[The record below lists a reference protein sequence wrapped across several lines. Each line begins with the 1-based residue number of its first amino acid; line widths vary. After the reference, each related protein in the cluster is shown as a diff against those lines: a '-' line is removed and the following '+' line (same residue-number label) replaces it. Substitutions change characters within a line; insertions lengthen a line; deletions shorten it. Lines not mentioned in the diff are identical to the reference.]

1 MGTIW
6 CCVVSMR
13 GPVLACLILFAGL
26 VHCQEST
33 ESSTDATTTTTSS
46 STSTTEAPVVIVKQV
61 NEINEDGSYTVG
73 YEASDGS
80 FRLETKDA
88 EGNVEGKYG
97 FLDENGEIKIVE
109 YSANNSTGF
118 QSDLELEQVNALT
131 EAEAAPQQADPA
143 FELEKKRHE
152 AVIAFQKAVVEKQQ
166 QIAQKNDAS
175 AQRQNFANT
184 RQGAR
189 RPVFNAANFNPS
201 RPASEQ
207 FNTGNFNE
215 DFRDFQQQQRPNQF
229 QAQFQQNQ
237 QFAQNPQQ
245 FQQNQQF
252 AQNPQQFQQPRQFA
266 PQPQQPNPAFQFQQR
281 PQVQQQQQ
289 FAPQQQFAQQP
300 QQFAPQRPQ
309 QPAQVP
315 VSQLTREQIAL
326 EGFSRDDDQDGQID
340 PLPAHL
346 LPQQQQ
352 PQFAPQQ
359 PQQPQQFAPQQPQQQ
374 FFQQQ
379 QQQQFFQQP
388 QQQQNFAQNPQFFQ
402 QQQQPFRTPQPVG
415 PSPAQ
420 AQPQFSQQQ
429 LQQFLAQS
437 QSQQRFQ

>member
-1 MGTIW
+1 MGTQL
-6 CCVVSMR
+6 SLSNMR
-13 GPVLACLILFAGL
+13 GLSLACLILLAGL
-26 VHCQEST
+26 AVAQDTT
-33 ESSTDATTTTTSS
+33 ETTTERDAAETTTQTPAPTTTTSS
-46 STSTTEAPVVIVKQV
+46 SSSTTTTEAPVVIVKQV

-118 QSDLELEQVNALT
+118 QSDLELAQVNPLT
-131 EAEAAPQQADPA
+131 EAEATPQQADPA

-152 AVIAFQKAVVEKQQ
+152 VVIAFQKAVVEKQQ

-184 RQGAR
+184 RQGPR

-207 FNTGNFNE
+207 FNTGNFNQ

-252 AQNPQQFQQPRQFA
+252 AQNPQQFQQPRQFS

-281 PQVQQQQQ
+281 PQQQQQ

-309 QPAQVP
+309 QPAQIP
-315 VSQLTREQIAL
+315 VAQLTREQIAL

-346 LPQQQQ
+346 LPQQQPQ
-352 PQFAPQQ
+352 QFAPQQ
-359 PQQPQQFAPQQPQQQ
+359 PQQPQQQ
-374 FFQQQ
+374 FFQPQQQ

-388 QQQQNFAQNPQFFQ
+388 QQNFAQNP
-402 QQQQPFRTPQPVG
+402 
-415 PSPAQ
+415 
-420 AQPQFSQQQ
+420 
-429 LQQFLAQS
+429 
-437 QSQQRFQ
+437 

>member
-1 MGTIW
+1 M
-6 CCVVSMR
+6 
-13 GPVLACLILFAGL
+13 
-26 VHCQEST
+26 
-33 ESSTDATTTTTSS
+33 
-46 STSTTEAPVVIVKQV
+46 
-61 NEINEDGSYTVG
+61 
-73 YEASDGS
+73 
-80 FRLETKDA
+80 
-88 EGNVEGKYG
+88 G
-97 FLDENGEIKIVE
+97 FLENGEIKIVE

-118 QSDLELEQVNALT
+118 QSDLELAQVNPLT

-152 AVIAFQKAVVEKQQ
+152 AVIAFQRAVVEKQQ

-189 RPVFNAANFNPS
+189 RPVFNAANFNPN

-207 FNTGNFNE
+207 FNTGNFNQ
-215 DFRDFQQQQRPNQF
+215 DFRDFQQQQQQPNQF

-245 FQQNQQF
+245 FQQGGQFQPQQPRQFQPQQF
-252 AQNPQQFQQPRQFA
+252 QPQQFQQA
-266 PQPQQPNPAFQFQQR
+266 GQFQ
-281 PQVQQQQQ
+281 P
-289 FAPQQQFAQQP
+289 QQP

-309 QPAQVP
+309 QPAQIP

-352 PQFAPQQ
+352 QFVQQ
-359 PQQPQQFAPQQPQQQ
+359 PQQPQQAQ

-379 QQQQFFQQP
+379 QQQQQQ
-388 QQQQNFAQNPQFFQ
+388 A
-402 QQQQPFRTPQPVG
+402 FRTPQPVG
-415 PSPAQ
+415 PSPVS
-420 AQPQFSQQQ
+420 QPQFTQQQ
-429 LQQFLAQS
+429 LQQLFS
-437 QSQQRFQ
+437 QSRSQ

>member
-1 MGTIW
+1 
-6 CCVVSMR
+6 MR
-13 GPVLACLILFAGL
+13 GLSLACLVLLAGL
-26 VHCQEST
+26 VAAQDTTETST
-33 ESSTDATTTTTSS
+33 EIDATTTTIPASS
-46 STSTTEAPVVIVKQV
+46 STTEAPVVIVKQV

-73 YEASDGS
+73 FEASDGS

-118 QSDLELEQVNALT
+118 QSDLELSQVNALT
-131 EAEAAPQQADPA
+131 EAEAAPQQVDPA

-207 FNTGNFNE
+207 FNTGNFNQ

-281 PQVQQQQQ
+281 PQQPNPAFQ
-289 FAPQQQFAQQP
+289 F
-300 QQFAPQRPQ
+300 
-309 QPAQVP
+309 
-315 VSQLTREQIAL
+315 
-326 EGFSRDDDQDGQID
+326 
-340 PLPAHL
+340 
-346 LPQQQQ
+346 
-352 PQFAPQQ
+352 
-359 PQQPQQFAPQQPQQQ
+359 
-374 FFQQQ
+374 
-379 QQQQFFQQP
+379 
-388 QQQQNFAQNPQFFQ
+388 
-402 QQQQPFRTPQPVG
+402 
-415 PSPAQ
+415 
-420 AQPQFSQQQ
+420 
-429 LQQFLAQS
+429 
-437 QSQQRFQ
+437 

>member
-1 MGTIW
+1 MGNTQL
-6 CCVVSMR
+6 SLSNMR
-13 GPVLACLILFAGL
+13 GLSLACLVLLAGL
-26 VHCQEST
+26 VVAQETTEAST
-33 ESSTDATTTTTSS
+33 ERDAAETTTQTPTSPTTTPTSTTTTTTSS
-46 STSTTEAPVVIVKQV
+46 TTTEAPVVIVKQV

-97 FLDENGEIKIVE
+97 FLENGEIKIVE

-118 QSDLELEQVNALT
+118 QSDLELAQVNPLT

-152 AVIAFQKAVVEKQQ
+152 AVIAFQRAVVEKQQ

-189 RPVFNAANFNPS
+189 RPVFNATNFNPNQ
-201 RPASEQ
+201 PASEQ
-207 FNTGNFNE
+207 FNTGNFDR
-215 DFRDFQQQQRPNQF
+215 DFRDFQQQQQRPNQF

-245 FQQNQQF
+245 FQQPGQFQQ
-252 AQNPQQFQQPRQFA
+252 QQPRQFQQQQ
-266 PQPQQPNPAFQFQQR
+266 PGQFQPQQPNPAFQFQQ
-281 PQVQQQQQ
+281 QQQQQQQQ
-289 FAPQQQFAQQP
+289 FV
-300 QQFAPQRPQ
+300 PQRPQ
-309 QPAQVP
+309 QPAQIP
-315 VSQLTREQIAL
+315 LSQLTREQIAL

-352 PQFAPQQ
+352 QFVQQ
-359 PQQPQQFAPQQPQQQ
+359 PQQPQQAQ

-379 QQQQFFQQP
+379 Q
-388 QQQQNFAQNPQFFQ
+388 QQQQNFAQNPQS
-402 QQQQPFRTPQPVG
+402 FRTPQPVG
-415 PSPAQ
+415 PSPAAQ
-420 AQPQFSQQQ
+420 SQPQFSQQQ

-437 QSQQRFQ
+437 QS

>member
-1 MGTIW
+1 MG
-6 CCVVSMR
+6 
-13 GPVLACLILFAGL
+13 
-26 VHCQEST
+26 
-33 ESSTDATTTTTSS
+33 
-46 STSTTEAPVVIVKQV
+46 
-61 NEINEDGSYTVG
+61 
-73 YEASDGS
+73 
-80 FRLETKDA
+80 
-88 EGNVEGKYG
+88 GNVEGKYG

-131 EAEAAPQQADPA
+131 EVEAAPQQADPA
-143 FELEKKRHE
+143 FEVEKKRHE

-207 FNTGNFNE
+207 FNTGNFNQ
-215 DFRDFQQQQRPNQF
+215 DFRDFQQHQQRPNQF
-229 QAQFQQNQ
+229 QA
-237 QFAQNPQQ
+237 Q

-379 QQQQFFQQP
+379 QQ
-388 QQQQNFAQNPQFFQ
+388 
-402 QQQQPFRTPQPVG
+402 PFRSPQPVG

>member
-1 MGTIW
+1 MGNTQL
-6 CCVVSMR
+6 SLSNMR
-13 GPVLACLILFAGL
+13 GLSLACLVLLAGL
-26 VHCQEST
+26 VVAQETTEAST
-33 ESSTDATTTTTSS
+33 ERDAAETTTQTPTSPTTTTTSTTTSAS
-46 STSTTEAPVVIVKQV
+46 STTTTEAPVVILKQV

-97 FLDENGEIKIVE
+97 FLENGEIKIVE

-118 QSDLELEQVNALT
+118 QSDLELAQVNPLT

-207 FNTGNFNE
+207 FNTGNFNQ
-215 DFRDFQQQQRPNQF
+215 DFRDFQQQQQQPNQF

-245 FQQNQQF
+245 FQQGGQFQQGQPRQF
-252 AQNPQQFQQPRQFA
+252 QPQQVQPQQFQQA
-266 PQPQQPNPAFQFQQR
+266 GQFQ
-281 PQVQQQQQ
+281 P
-289 FAPQQQFAQQP
+289 QQP

-309 QPAQVP
+309 QPAQIP

-340 PLPAHL
+340 PLP
-346 LPQQQQ
+346 
-352 PQFAPQQ
+352 
-359 PQQPQQFAPQQPQQQ
+359 
-374 FFQQQ
+374 
-379 QQQQFFQQP
+379 
-388 QQQQNFAQNPQFFQ
+388 
-402 QQQQPFRTPQPVG
+402 
-415 PSPAQ
+415 
-420 AQPQFSQQQ
+420 
-429 LQQFLAQS
+429 
-437 QSQQRFQ
+437 